1 MGATR
6 DALELGVANLQAT
19 LQRWGI
25 APLIDLHVA
34 DLLNKQ
40 LPSHYDYTS
49 GYDVMVFRRPA
60 ALTC

>member
-1 MGATR
+1 MPATGFLWLGAAR
-6 DALELGVANLQAT
+6 HEFERGAADLQAT

-34 DLLNKQ
+34 ALLNEQ

-49 GYDVMVFRRPA
+49 
-60 ALTC
+60 